1 MEYGERITASSLANS
16 ERECESVIK
25 RALDSKSEY
34 NWEVFSEYSKK
45 LFNMAAVPAEKP
57 GINTMTLKAFL
68 NYGDG
73 TGRDVGLGGYAF
85 NVSVDDGSGAPRV
98 AYVSLRQHTTGGT
111 YF

>member
-1 MEYGERITASSLANS
+1 MEYGGRITASSLANS
-16 ERECESVIK
+16 ELECERVIK
-25 RALDSKSEY
+25 RALDSNSEY

-45 LFNMAAVPAEKP
+45 LFNMEASPAETP
-57 GINTMTLKAFL
+57 GIAMMTLKAFL

-98 AYVSLRQHTTGGT
+98 AYVSLRQHTTGGA